1 MKHLGSTEKVVLL
14 LAGSFIIFGAY
25 SAIYPSETYLPH
37 PSSTPYRSLIGQ
49 DPPPEHVSREKA
61 RVYGIISI
69 GFGIG
74 LGWLVLYRP
83 HK

>member
-1 MKHLGSTEKVVLL
+1 VRHLNSVEKGVLL
-14 LAGSFIIFGAY
+14 LAGIFIIFGAY
-25 SAIYPSETYLPH
+25 SVIHPVETYVSH
-37 PSSTPYRSLIGQ
+37 PGPVRYQSLIGQ

-74 LGWLVLYRP
+74 MGWLVFYRSR
-83 HK
+83 K